1 MAAGARACSNC
12 GVRKLLLLPLL
23 VLLLAPAPADAA
35 YTARCIPGDASS
47 PTCTWWEGR
56 VTFVSDGDTVDVR
69 IRGQGERQ
77 IRFTGINAM
86 ELQRYSSNPSKRRGD
101 CHAREAAALVE
112 RHVKQSRFRVRLA
125 AQKASSRSGRRL
137 RRSVWVRSG
146 GRWQDLARLELAAGH
161 ALWLPNG
168 DEWAHNRDYAELA
181 ARAVAARRN
190 LYDSDACGIGPD
202 DDLPVTL
209 AVNWD
214 ADGSDDGNLNG
225 EWVDIRNGGR
235 RPLRLAGWFFRDSS
249 LRPSTKRR
257 PPGYEFPASAV
268 VPAGGSV
275 RLRMGCGTDTAREL
289 HWCQDGTVFENVTGG
304 PRHVGDGGY
313 LFDPQRDLRASF
325 LYPCLV
331 ACVDTAA
338 GRVRIDARPSRPEA
352 MTIVNT
358 SSAPVELSDH
368 VLKLRNHGRA
378 GEFVFGHIF
387 PPGTVIAAGDS
398 LRYEHPTDNRFS
410 DNGGVVELRT
420 LDDSLTACADW
431 GFGRC

>member
-1 MAAGARACSNC
+1 MRTPWL
-12 GVRKLLLLPLL
+12 VPLLLLLP
-23 VLLLAPAPADAA
+23 APAAAGAA
-35 YTARCIPGDASS
+35 YKAACVPGEASS
-47 PTCTWWEGR
+47 PACTWWEGK

-69 IRGQGERQ
+69 IPGQGVKQ
-77 IRFTGINAM
+77 VRFTGINAM
-86 ELQRYSSNPSKRRGD
+86 ELQRYSSTPSKRRGD
-101 CHAREAAALVE
+101 CHAREATALVE
-112 RHVKQSRFRVRLA
+112 RYVTRSRFRVRLA
-125 AQKASSRSGRRL
+125 AQKAASRSGRRL

-168 DEWAHNRDYAELA
+168 DEWAHNREYAELA
-181 ARAVAARRN
+181 ALAVAAGRN
-190 LYDSDACGIGPD
+190 LYDPGACGAGPD

-214 ADGSDDGNLNG
+214 ADGGDDANLNG
-225 EWVDIRNGGR
+225 EWVDIRNGGL
-235 RPLRLAGWFFRDSS
+235 RPLRLGGWFFRDSS
-249 LRPSTKRR
+249 LRQSTKRR

-275 RLRMGCGTDTAREL
+275 RLRMGCGTDSAGEL

-304 PRHVGDGGY
+304 PRQVGDGGY

-331 ACVDTAA
+331 ACVDAAA
-338 GRVRIDARPSRPEA
+338 GRVRIEPHPSRPEA
-352 MTIVNT
+352 ITILNT
-358 SSAPVELSDH
+358 SDAPVDLADH
-368 VLKLRNHGRA
+368 VLKLRNRGKQ
-378 GEFVFGHIF
+378 GEFVFGHVF
-387 PPGTVIAAGDS
+387 PRGTLIAAGDG
-398 LRYEHPTDNRFS
+398 LRYEHPTENRYS

-420 LDDSLTACADW
+420 LDDTLTACAGW

>member
-1 MAAGARACSNC
+1 VLR
-12 GVRKLLLLPLL
+12 LLPLL
-23 VLLLAPAPADAA
+23 LLLLAPATADAA
-35 YTARCIPGDASS
+35 YRAKCVPGDPSS
-47 PTCTWWEGR
+47 PACTWWNGK

-69 IRGQGERQ
+69 IRGQGIRQ

-101 CHAREAAALVE
+101 CHALEAAAVVE
-112 RHVKQSRFRVRLA
+112 HHVEQSRLRVRLA
-125 AQKASSRSGRRL
+125 AQRASSRSGRRL
-137 RRSVWVRSG
+137 RRSVWVHTG
-146 GRWQDLARLELAAGH
+146 GRWQDLARIQLAQGH

-168 DEWAHNRDYAELA
+168 VEWAHNREYADLA

-190 LYDSDACGIGPD
+190 LYDPGACGAGPD
-202 DDLPVTL
+202 DDLPVTI

-214 ADGSDDGNLNG
+214 ADGSDEGNLNG
-225 EWVDIRNGGR
+225 EWVEIRNGGG
-235 RPLRLAGWFFRDSS
+235 RPLRLGGWFFRDSS
-249 LRPSTKRR
+249 LRVSTKRR

-275 RLRMGCGTDTAREL
+275 RLRTGCGANGAGEF
-289 HWCQDGTVFENVTGG
+289 HWCQEGTVFENVTGG

-331 ACVDTAA
+331 ACADTAA
-338 GRVRIDARPSRPEA
+338 GRVRIDAHPNRPEA

-358 SSAPVELSDH
+358 GSGPVDISDH
-368 VLKLRNHGRA
+368 VLKLRNRGRA
-378 GEFVFGHIF
+378 GQFVFGHVF
-387 PPGTVIAAGDS
+387 APGTVIAAGDR
-398 LRYEHPTDNRFS
+398 LRYEHPTENRFS

-420 LDDSLTACADW
+420 LDDTLTACAGW